1 MIKRQYFSKAIRC
14 VALIALMLLPVA
26 MNAQSGAFKVTG
38 TVTGEDGDPL
48 VGVTVMAQDGKTG
61 VSTDIDGKY
70 TISLSRPTTLS
81 FTYIGYIG
89 EKVKVNSDRNLDI
102 ELRLSANQLD
112 DVVVVGYG
120 TQRKANLTGA
130 VQNVTSKELVTRSL
144 GSGSQ
149 ALQGLVPG
157 LTAVVSSGQ
166 PGADGATLRIR
177 GYGSLNS
184 DTKPLV
190 LIDGVEGDI
199 DRIDLNTIESISV
212 LKDAASASIYGARAS
227 NGVLLI
233 TTKRGEEG
241 RPRVSFNGYV
251 GWNKPTALP
260 KPVATWRYLDAI
272 NQARVN
278 NNQDIA
284 YSDEVIEMYRN
295 GEVDNMTAYDSD
307 WMGLTMKKSGMIQNY
322 SVSVSGGS
330 KNLNVYASA
339 GYYKQDGIIH
349 NNSFDRM
356 SIKLNTDMK
365 VNDYLKIGVDMNVR
379 QATAQNPAGA
389 GLTEIIGYAMSFN
402 PLLGAVNANGKYGP
416 GYNNINP
423 YAIVYNEQAISK
435 SVAPEYVVMPSFT
448 LTPIKGLTIRGTYS
462 WKRNDSNQ
470 SAFNCPYEIYV
481 GDSFQGRNTETT
493 ARSESRGT
501 TVKKQ
506 YNLLG
511 TYENTFNK
519 QHYLKVMAGFQS
531 EDLAYNYITARRT
544 GFQYDGYNELTN
556 GDPSSATN
564 GSNKYEWAMLSYMAR
579 INYSF
584 DNRYLIELNGRY
596 DGTSRFATGHKWGF
610 FPSGS
615 AGWRISQ
622 EKFWDDARD
631 VMDNFKVRVSYGLLG
646 NESISGYYP
655 WDAAISA
662 TPPTLS
668 DSSWAVPGNSY
679 GFDKGF
685 SAGVAQT
692 SLANSLITWEKSKQ
706 FDVGIDY
713 GFFNSRLSGSM
724 DFYVRNISDMLQ
736 QFPVPGFVGLTAP
749 WENAGS
755 MRNIGWELSINWADR
770 IGDLNYY
777 VRANLSDV
785 QNKMTNLYG
794 KEYIGTNTITTQGQ
808 AYNSWYGYICDGIYQ
823 SDEEIIPVFDE
834 NGIQLNPVYG
844 NNNAAIHAGY
854 LKYRDVSGPDG
865 VPDGKITEDDR
876 VILGNPTPRY
886 EFALTLGGEWKG
898 FDLQAMFQGVG
909 KRDVFY
915 SGIGARPL
923 TSYGVLYEHQMDTWT
938 ENNRDASYPI
948 LLEESSSGSP
958 NNPNYQ
964 MSSFWV
970 KNGAYCRLKN
980 LVIGYTLPAKITQ
993 KAFISKARFYFTA
1006 QNLFTIRNNFYK
1018 GYDPENSVGTNGTC
1032 YPVNKTFLVGVN
1044 LEF

>member
-1 MIKRQYFSKAIRC
+1 MIKRQYLTKAIQC
-14 VALIALMLLPVA
+14 LALIALMLFPVT
-26 MNAQSGAFKVTG
+26 MKAQSGTFQVTG
-38 TVTGEDGDPL
+38 TVTGDDGEPL

-61 VSTDIDGKY
+61 VSTDIDGRY
-70 TISLSRPTTLS
+70 AITLSQPTTLS
-81 FTYIGYIG
+81 FTYIGYTG
-89 EKVKVNSDRNLDI
+89 EKIKVNASRNVDV
-102 ELRLSANQLD
+102 EMHLSANELD

-130 VQNVTSKELVTRSL
+130 VQNVSSKDLVTRSL
-144 GSGSQ
+144 GSGTQ

-166 PGADGATLRIR
+166 PGADGATMRIR
-177 GYGSLNS
+177 GFGSLYS
-184 DTKPLV
+184 ETKPLV
-190 LIDGVEGDI
+190 LIDGIEGDL

-260 KPVATWRYLDAI
+260 RPVATWRYLDAI
-272 NQARVN
+272 NQARDN
-278 NNQDIA
+278 NHQEIA
-284 YSDEVIEMYRN
+284 YLPEIIDMYRN
-295 GEVDNMTAYDSD
+295 GEVDNMSYYDSD
-307 WMGLTMKKSGMIQNY
+307 WMGLCMKKSAMVQNY

-330 KNLNVYASA
+330 KNVSVYASA

-356 SIKLNTDMK
+356 SIRLNTDMQVNRFFK
-365 VNDYLKIGVDMNVR
+365 VGLDMNVQ
-379 QATAQNPAGA
+379 QATAQNPSG
-389 GLTEIIGYAMSFN
+389 GSMTEMIGYAMSFN

-423 YAIVYNEQAISK
+423 YAIIYNEKALSK
-435 SVAPEYVVMPSFT
+435 SVAPDYSVMPSFT
-448 LTPIKGLTIRGTYS
+448 LTPVKGLTIRGSYS
-462 WKRNDSNQ
+462 WKRKDSNVT
-470 SAFNCPYEIYV
+470 AFNCPYEIYV
-481 GDSFQGRNTETT
+481 GDTFQGTNTSLT
-493 ARSESRGT
+493 ARVENRGT
-501 TVKKQ
+501 TVRKQ
-506 YNLLG
+506 YNLMG
-511 TYENTFNK
+511 TYENTFAK
-519 QHYLKVMAGFQS
+519 RHYFKAMAGFQS
-531 EDLAYNYITARRT
+531 EDLSYNYITARRT
-544 GFQYDGYNELTN
+544 GFQYDGYTDLTN
-556 GDPSSATN
+556 GDPSTATN
-564 GSNKYEWAMLSYMAR
+564 GSNKYGWSMLSYMAR
-579 INYSF
+579 INYAF

-596 DGTSRFATGHKWGF
+596 DGTSRFAKGHKWGF

-622 EKFWDDARD
+622 ESFWDNMRD

-646 NESISGYYP
+646 NESINGYYP
-655 WDAAISA
+655 WDAGISN
-662 TPPTLS
+662 TPPTPS
-668 DSSWAVPGNSY
+668 DQATAVPGNGY
-679 GFDKGF
+679 AFDKGF
-685 SAGVAQT
+685 WPGVAQT
-692 SLANSLITWEKSKQ
+692 ALANSAISWEKSRQ
-706 FDVGIDY
+706 FDIGIDY
-713 GFFNSRLSGSM
+713 GFLNSRLSGSA

-736 QFPVPGFVGLTAP
+736 TFPVPGFVGLSAP

-755 MRNIGWELSINWADR
+755 MRNVGWELSINWADR
-770 IGDLNYY
+770 VGDLNYY

-785 QNKMTNLYG
+785 RNKLTNLYG
-794 KEYIGTNTITTQGQ
+794 KEYIGSTTITTEGE

-823 SDEEIIPVFDE
+823 DDAETVPVYNAD
-834 NGIQLNPVYG
+834 GLLLNPVYG
-844 NNNAAIHAGY
+844 NNNEAVHAGY

-898 FDLQAMFQGVG
+898 FDFQVMFQGVG

-915 SGIGARPL
+915 SGVGARPL

-938 ENNRDASYPI
+938 PDNRDASYPI
-948 LLEESSSGSP
+948 LLEESSTGSP

-964 MSSFWV
+964 MSSWWV
-970 KNGAYCRLKN
+970 KSGAYCRLKN
-980 LVIGYTLPAKITQ
+980 LVVGYTIPAKITK
-993 KAFISKARFYFTA
+993 KAFISRARLYVTA

-1018 GYDPENSVGTNGTC
+1018 GYDPENSVGSNGTC
-1032 YPVNKTFLVGVN
+1032 YPINKTFLVGMN